1 MSMAISP
8 VSANVVPAMLYP
20 VAKLTRVPKVC
31 TGLSNPTT
39 TAKPQASQSSPQPSP
54 ASLRFDDAEEA
65 VGNAVAITGSR
76 TQRQVA
82 SAYAQIEPYP
92 GQLLDITA

>member
-1 MSMAISP
+1 
-8 VSANVVPAMLYP
+8 MLYP

-54 ASLRFDDAEEA
+54 ASLRFDDAQEEL
-65 VGNAVAITGSR
+65 GNVAISGR
-76 TQRQVA
+76 AQQQA
-82 SAYAQIEPYP
+82 GHAYAEVEQPL
-92 GQLLDITA
+92 GRLLDITA